1 MPSPGGSRRAT
12 NLEHFHEGFF
22 RNAIS
27 RHIDEYCAYY
37 SDRLATIYIRGS
49 VHRNEGVVGIS
60 DLDILVFLRD
70 EFTEKDRA
78 YWDANRN
85 KLEAAFPGTQ
95 ALGYAW
101 PVDRVMALPS
111 LLAQLQHDATL
122 VFGDDLVGDREFA
135 QPDYFPRLWLLIRFL
150 AGIDQSNRSESVVP
164 EEPRLRLRRLARMA
178 VLGGAGYLLAH
189 NKLKS
194 YCGIDVLPDVL
205 ALCPQWREFL
215 DYTRQHYTA
224 VVPASGDEV
233 RRYEAKVLGWVVWVG
248 VHRGRLRGA
257 NLPASVDEMLG
268 DEKAIRQIISEIPEG
283 MVSLE
288 R

>member
-27 RHIDEYCAYY
+27 RHIDEYGAYY
-37 SDRLATIYIRGS
+37 RDRLATIYIRGS

-70 EFTEKDRA
+70 EFTEKDRV

-122 VFGDDLVGDREFA
+122 VFGDDLIGDREFA
-135 QPDYFPRLWLLIRFL
+135 QPDYFPRLWLLVRFL

-178 VLGGAGYLLAH
+178 VLGGAGYLLVH
-189 NKLKS
+189 NELKS

-205 ALCPQWREFL
+205 AICPQWREFL
-215 DYTRQHYTA
+215 EYTRQHYTI

-233 RRYEAKVLGWVVWVG
+233 RRYEARVLGWVVWVG

-283 MVSLE
+283 VVSLE